1 MASAFWGG
9 FASTLLDDRLDTQKR
24 SRDLEDNEAIQKMK
38 EKYQAKIVDSQ
49 QTTIEGTTEVRRNQ
63 FGDMIGRRELSP
75 EEAEARKAA
84 LEKTKAETSRSVA
97 EAGVATK
104 DFEFYDANRQLKLDD
119 AASVIAAREAT
130 TAQGWAGVANANKR
144 LSLDEQRLGRAE
156 ADLVTST
163 LFEAGDLGD
172 VSAMSLLEEYDREL
186 TQAADE
192 KQRQRVIAKYLGTA
206 KNRLM
211 QAKQTMRGTN
221 ASGMPSFLSNPNIE

>member
-9 FASTLLDDRLDTQKR
+9 FADTLKDIR
-24 SRDLEDNEAIQKMK
+24 LEDRAGEKEMERQDALMRMK

-63 FGDMIGRRELSP
+63 FGDVISRRELSP
-75 EEAEARKAA
+75 EEADARKAQLA
-84 LEKTKAETSRSVA
+84 KTQADAARSTA
-97 EAGVATK
+97 EAGISAKSLET
-104 DFEFYDANRQLKLDD
+104 FDD
-119 AASVIAAREAT
+119 DRRVRLEESASVRAAREANV
-130 TAQGWAGVANANKR
+130 AQGWAGVANASKR
-144 LSLDEQRLGRAE
+144 LSLDEARLGRAE

-186 TQAADE
+186 TQATDE

-211 QAKQTMRGTN
+211 QVKQQMRGTQGGTLP
-221 ASGMPSFLSNPNIE
+221 ATVPEL